1 MCFYIILSNSFNKK
15 SEIIVDFLSYKYEK
29 KLT

>member
-29 KLT
+29 N

>member
-15 SEIIVDFLSYKYEK
+15 SEITVDFLSYKYEK
-29 KLT
+29 N